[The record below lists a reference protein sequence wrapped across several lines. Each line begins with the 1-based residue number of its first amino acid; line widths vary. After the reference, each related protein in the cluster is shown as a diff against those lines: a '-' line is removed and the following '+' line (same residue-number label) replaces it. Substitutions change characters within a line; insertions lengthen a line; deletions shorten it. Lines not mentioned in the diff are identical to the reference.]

1 MSLYYCVCDLEILML
16 RLLKEHKF
24 LQMCHMEGLRG
35 VFAHVSAV
43 KVRVFT
49 LKFDGE
55 GGIRWARTPLT
66 DVGHIY
72 AQ

>member
-24 LQMCHMEGLRG
+24 LQMCHMEGFRG
-35 VFAHVSAV
+35 VSAHVSAV
-43 KVRVFT
+43 KMPVFA
-49 LKFDGE
+49 LKFNGE
-55 GGIRWARTPLT
+55 GGIHWARTPLT